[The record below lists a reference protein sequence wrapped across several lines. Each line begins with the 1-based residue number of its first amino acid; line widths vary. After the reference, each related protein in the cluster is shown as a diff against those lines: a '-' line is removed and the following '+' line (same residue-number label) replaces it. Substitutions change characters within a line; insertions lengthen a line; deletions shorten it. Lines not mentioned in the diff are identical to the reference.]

1 MEEIQQKFDDI
12 LISLKVLK
20 KGSCSL
26 CLDKELMRDL
36 SQILWISILYM
47 NKQSPHFR
55 VIGVFAEILSETL
68 VDLFGDMEAP
78 FVAFDCYKENYD
90 KIFLQEIEQ

>member
-55 VIGVFAEILSETL
+55 VIGVF
-68 VDLFGDMEAP
+68 GDMEEP
-78 FVAFDCYKENYD
+78 FVAFDSYKENYD

>member
-1 MEEIQQKFDDI
+1 
-12 LISLKVLK
+12 
-20 KGSCSL
+20 
-26 CLDKELMRDL
+26 MRDL

-68 VDLFGDMEAP
+68 VDLFGDMEEP
-78 FVAFDCYKENYD
+78 FVAFDSYKENYD